1 MHGSCLEEY
10 MKRTTRV
17 QLMHLFFAP
26 ISLHNGGNELLDF
39 IQELNKVWLRLL
51 MCGGSNML
59 QLSLA
64 HQ

>member
-1 MHGSCLEEY
+1 
-10 MKRTTRV
+10 
-17 QLMHLFFAP
+17 MHLFFAP